1 MGLLTKYLK
10 PPRLRTRESFFR
22 YIEKWVVLSSLL
34 GLLTGFVVALFDYV
48 TNLKLWAYFSALLSE
63 NPYLIIPLSTTAFI
77 VSGYL
82 LTKCSNHL
90 GSGTEEIVKAY
101 NRPEEIIDQRSFPQ
115 KMVAAVLT
123 IGLGGS
129 AGQEG
134 PSVYAGGV
142 IGKWVWSRLR
152 RVGLTRDDKRILIL
166 AGAAA
171 GIGAVFKAPLTGI
184 IFALEVPFKDDLAH
198 DALVP
203 SLLLAVVSY
212 LTLVG
217 IDGSEPLFRFPGI
230 ASLGF
235 VDIGA
240 SAVLGLICGAAAL
253 VFIAVY
259 RNVSRA
265 VSRLSG
271 RFYYRALVGAAVV
284 SVIGIVSVLMFH
296 HPYPLGLS
304 YDLVQLTQTPGVSSI
319 TLLSLFVMK
328 MFATSFTLGSTGV
341 GGIFIPQIV
350 MGASLG
356 GLFGELFSPSRV
368 DLFVAVGM
376 ASFLAAGYK
385 TPLAAVA
392 FVAETTFG
400 PSYLIPSLVAAAV
413 AYAVSGEA
421 SVSEYQKLR
430 AEIDITQIA
439 HLQAKDVMTEKVLVV
454 PAEISVLD
462 FIEEYLFHYRIRTF
476 PVVDKDGLVGM
487 ISVNEINS
495 IPQEKRYETKVVD
508 VCSRDVHSAYPDTPV
523 QQVLDIMHGAAVPRV
538 PIVDRSKPKRIVGI
552 VSESDILAALEKE
565 RLST

>member
-1 MGLLTKYLK
+1 MGLMTKYLK
-10 PPRLRTRESFFR
+10 APRLRTRESFVG
-22 YIEKWVVLSSLL
+22 YIEKWVVLSSVL

-48 TNLKLWAYFSALLSE
+48 TNLKLWTYFSALLSE
-63 NPYLIIPLSTTAFI
+63 NPYLIIPLSTVAFV

-82 LTKCSNHL
+82 LTKSSNHL

-101 NRPEEIIDQRSFPQ
+101 NLPEEIIDSRSFPQ

-142 IGKWVWSRLR
+142 MGKWVWSRLR
-152 RVGLTRDDKRILIL
+152 KMGLTRDDKRILIL

-203 SLLLAVVSY
+203 SLISAVVSY

-217 IDGSEPLFRFPGI
+217 FDGSEPLFRFPGI
-230 ASLGF
+230 ASVGL

-240 SAVLGLICGAAAL
+240 SAVLGVVCGAVVL
-253 VFIAVY
+253 VFISVY
-259 RNVSRA
+259 KNVGRA
-265 VSRLSG
+265 VSRLSSK
-271 RFYYRALVGAAVV
+271 FYYRALVGAAVV
-284 SVIGIVSVLMFH
+284 STIGIVSVLLFH
-296 HPYPLGLS
+296 HPYPLGIS
-304 YDLVQLTQTPGVSSI
+304 YDMVQLAQAPGVSPI
-319 TLLSLFVMK
+319 TLSSLFVMK
-328 MFATSFTLGSTGV
+328 MLATSFTLGTTGV

-356 GLFGELFSPSRV
+356 GLFGEVFSPSRV

-413 AYAVSGEA
+413 SYAISGEA

-439 HLQAKDVMTEKVLVV
+439 NLQAKDIMTKKVVAV

-462 FIEEYLFHYRIRTF
+462 FIEEYLFQYRLRTF

-487 ISVNEINS
+487 ISVNEING
-495 IPQEKRYETKVVD
+495 IPQEKRHVTSVID
-508 VCSRDVHSAYPDTPV
+508 VCSKDVHCAYPDTPV
-523 QQVLDIMHGAAVPRV
+523 QEVLDIMHGSAVPRV
-538 PIVDRSKPKRIVGI
+538 PIVDRSKAKRIIGI
-552 VSESDILAALEKE
+552 VSETDILAALEKE
-565 RLST
+565 RLS

>member
-1 MGLLTKYLK
+1 MGLLTKYLT
-10 PPRLRTRESFFR
+10 PPRLRTREPFLR
-22 YIEKWVVLSSLL
+22 YVEKWVVLSSVL

-48 TNLKLWAYFSALLSE
+48 TNLKLWTYFSALLSQ
-63 NPYLIIPLSTTAFI
+63 NPYLIIPLSTIAFI

-82 LTKCSNHL
+82 LTKSSNHL
-90 GSGTEEIVKAY
+90 GSGTEEIIKAY
-101 NRPEEIIDQRSFPQ
+101 NVPEEIIDVRSFPQ
-115 KMVAAVLT
+115 KMLAAVVT
-123 IGLGGS
+123 IGFGGS

-142 IGKWVWSRLR
+142 IGKWVWSRLQ

-203 SLLLAVVSY
+203 SLLSAVVSY
-212 LTLVG
+212 LTLIGIVG
-217 IDGSEPLFRFPGI
+217 SQPLFLFPGI

-240 SAVLGLICGAAAL
+240 SAVLGLICGVVAL

-259 RNVSRA
+259 RNVGRA
-265 VSRLSG
+265 VSRLG
-271 RFYYRALVGAAVV
+271 GKFYYRALVGAAVV
-284 SVIGIVSVLMFH
+284 SMIGIVSVLAFH

-304 YDLVQLTQTPGVSSI
+304 YDLVQLAQTPGVSSV
-319 TLLSLFVMK
+319 TLVSLFVMK
-328 MFATSFTLGSTGV
+328 MLATSFTLGSTGV
-341 GGIFIPQIV
+341 GGIFILQIV
-350 MGASLG
+350 MVASLG
-356 GLFGELFSPSRV
+356 GLFGELLSPSRV

-430 AEIDITQIA
+430 AEIDISQIA
-439 HLQAKDVMTEKVLVV
+439 HLQAKDVMTKRVIAV
-454 PAEISVLD
+454 PGEISVLD
-462 FIEEYLFHYRIRTF
+462 FIEEYLFQYRIRTF
-476 PVVDKDGLVGM
+476 PVVDKDGLVGT

-495 IPQEKRYETKVVD
+495 VPKEKRYETKVID
-508 VCSRDVHSAYPDTPV
+508 VCSKDVHSAYPDTPV

-538 PIVDRSKPKRIVGI
+538 PIVDRSKPKRMIGI
-552 VSESDILAALEKE
+552 VSETDILAALEKE
-565 RLST
+565 RLA

>member
-1 MGLLTKYLK
+1 MGLMTKYLK

-22 YIEKWVVLSSLL
+22 YIEKWVVLSSAL

-48 TNLKLWAYFSALLSE
+48 TNLKLWTYFSALLSE
-63 NPYLIIPLSTTAFI
+63 NPYLIIPLSVTAFL

-82 LTKCSNHL
+82 LTTCSNHL

-101 NRPEEIIDQRSFPQ
+101 NRPEEQIDMRSFPQ
-115 KMVAAVLT
+115 KMLAAVVT
-123 IGLGGS
+123 IGFGGS

-142 IGKWVWSRLR
+142 MGKWIWSRLR
-152 RVGLTRDDKRILIL
+152 RMGLTREDKRILIL

-184 IFALEVPFKDDLAH
+184 IFALEAPYKDDLAH

-203 SLLLAVVSY
+203 SLVSAVVSY

-217 IDGSEPLFRFPGI
+217 IDGSEPLFRFPSI
-230 ASLGF
+230 VSLGL

-240 SAVLGLICGAAAL
+240 SAVLGLICGVAAL
-253 VFIAVY
+253 VFITVFKT
-259 RNVSRA
+259 VGRA
-265 VSRLSG
+265 ISRLSS
-271 RFYYRALVGAAVV
+271 RFYFKALVGAAVV
-284 SVIGIVSVLMFH
+284 SVIGIVSVLVFH

-304 YDLVQLTQTPGVSSI
+304 YDLVQLAQTPGASPV
-319 TLLSLFVMK
+319 TLSSLFVMK
-328 MFATSFTLGSTGV
+328 MLATSFTLGSTGV

-356 GLFGELFSPSRV
+356 GLFGEVFSPSRV
-368 DLFVAVGM
+368 VLFVAVGM

-400 PSYLIPSLVAAAV
+400 PGYLIPSLVAAAV
-413 AYAVSGEA
+413 SYAVSGEA

-439 HLQAKDVMTEKVLVV
+439 HLQAKDVMTGKVIAV

-462 FIEEYLFHYRIRTF
+462 FIEEYLFQYRLRTF
-476 PVVDKDGLVGM
+476 PVVDKEGIVGM
-487 ISVNEINS
+487 ISVNEINGV
-495 IPQEKRYETKVVD
+495 PQERRYETKVID
-508 VCSRDVHSAYPDTPV
+508 VCSQDVHSAYPDTSV
-523 QQVLDIMHGAAVPRV
+523 QEVLDIMHGAAVPRV

-552 VSESDILAALEKE
+552 VSERDILVALEKE
-565 RLST
+565 RLNT

>member
-1 MGLLTKYLK
+1 MRRLAKYLK
-10 PPRLRTRESFFR
+10 PPKLRTRESFFR
-22 YIEKWVVLSSLL
+22 YIEKWVVLSSVL

-48 TNLKLWAYFSALLSE
+48 TNLKLWTYFSALLSE

-82 LTKCSNHL
+82 LSKCSNSL

-101 NRPEEIIDQRSFPQ
+101 NRPEEKIDERSFPK
-115 KMVAAVLT
+115 KMLAAIVT

-142 IGKWVWSRLR
+142 MGKWIWSRLR
-152 RVGLTRDDKRILIL
+152 QLGLTREDKRILIL

-171 GIGAVFKAPLTGI
+171 GIGAIFKAPLTGI
-184 IFALEVPFKDDLAH
+184 IFALEAPYKDDIAH

-203 SLLLAVVSY
+203 SLVSAVASY
-212 LTLVG
+212 LTLIG

-230 ASLGF
+230 ASLNL

-240 SAVLGLICGAAAL
+240 SAVLGLICGVAAL
-253 VFIAVY
+253 VFITLYKTVG
-259 RNVSRA
+259 RA
-265 VSRLSG
+265 VSRLSSK
-271 RFYYRALVGAAVV
+271 FYFRAIIGAAVV
-284 SVIGIVSVLMFH
+284 SVIGIASVSVFH
-296 HPYPLGLS
+296 HPYPLGIS
-304 YDLVQLTQTPGVSSI
+304 YDLVQLAQTSGISPL
-319 TLLSLFVMK
+319 TLSSLFVMK
-328 MFATSFTLGSTGV
+328 MLATSFTLGTTGV

-356 GLFGELFSPSRV
+356 GLFGEMLSPSKV

-385 TPLAAVA
+385 TPLASVA

-413 AYAVSGEA
+413 SYAVSGEA

-439 HLQAKDVMTEKVLVV
+439 HLQAKDVMTEKLIAV

-462 FIEEYLFHYRIRTF
+462 FIEEYLFQYRLRTF
-476 PVVDKDGLVGM
+476 PVVDKEGLVGM

-495 IPQEKRYETKVVD
+495 IPREKRYETKVID
-508 VCSRDVHSAYPDTPV
+508 VCDKDVHSAYPDTPL
-523 QQVLDIMHGAAVPRV
+523 QQVLDLMHRAAVPRV
-538 PIVDRSKPKRIVGI
+538 PIVDRSKPKRIVGV
-552 VSESDILAALEKE
+552 VSESDILTALEKE

>member
-1 MGLLTKYLK
+1 MTKYLK
-10 PPRLRTRESFFR
+10 APRLRTRESFVR
-22 YIEKWVVLSSLL
+22 YIEKWVLLSSVL

-48 TNLKLWAYFSALLSE
+48 TNIKLWTYFSALLSQ
-63 NPYLIIPLSTTAFI
+63 NPYLIIPLSTFAFI

-82 LTKCSNHL
+82 LTKSSNHL
-90 GSGTEEIVKAY
+90 GSGTEEIIKAY
-101 NRPEEIIDQRSFPQ
+101 NQPEEIIDERSFPQ

-152 RVGLTRDDKRILIL
+152 RLGLTRDDKRILIL

-203 SLLLAVVSY
+203 SLLSAVVSY
-212 LTLVG
+212 LTLVA
-217 IDGSEPLFRFPGI
+217 IDGSQPLFLFPGI
-230 ASLGF
+230 TPLGA

-240 SAVLGLICGAAAL
+240 SAVLGLICGVAAL
-253 VFIAVY
+253 IFIAVY

-271 RFYYRALVGAAVV
+271 KFYYRALVGAAVV

-304 YDLVQLTQTPGVSSI
+304 YDLVQLAQTPGTSPA
-319 TLLSLFVMK
+319 TLSSLFVMK
-328 MFATSFTLGSTGV
+328 MIATSFTLGSTGV

-356 GLFGELFSPSRV
+356 GLFADMLSPSRL

-439 HLQAKDVMTEKVLVV
+439 HLQAKDVMTEKVIAV

-462 FIEEYLFHYRIRTF
+462 FIEEYLFQYRIRTF
-476 PVVDKDGLVGM
+476 PVVDKDGLVGT
-487 ISVNEINS
+487 ISVNEIKG
-495 IPQEKRYETKVVD
+495 IPKEKRYETKVID
-508 VCSRDVHSAYPDTPV
+508 VCNKDIPSAYPDTPV
-523 QQVLDIMHGAAVPRV
+523 QEVLDMMRVAGVPRV
-538 PIVDRSKPKRIVGI
+538 PIVDRSKPKRIIGI
-552 VSESDILAALEKE
+552 LSETDILAALEKE
-565 RLST
+565 RLTT

>member
-22 YIEKWVVLSSLL
+22 YIEKWVVLSSVL

-48 TNLKLWAYFSALLSE
+48 TNLKLWTYFSALLSE
-63 NPYLIIPLSTTAFI
+63 NPYLIIPLSVIAFI

-82 LTKCSNHL
+82 LAKSSNHL
-90 GSGTEEIVKAY
+90 ASGTEEIVKAY
-101 NRPEEIIDQRSFPQ
+101 NIPEEKIDQRSFPK
-115 KMVAAVLT
+115 KMLAAVVT

-142 IGKWVWSRLR
+142 LGKWIWSRLQR
-152 RVGLTRDDKRILIL
+152 AGLTTDDKHILIL

-184 IFALEVPFKDDLAH
+184 IFALEAPYKDDLAH

-203 SLLLAVVSY
+203 SLVSAVASY

-230 ASLGF
+230 TSLGF

-240 SAVLGLICGAAAL
+240 SAVLGVICGVAAL
-253 VFIAVY
+253 IFITVY
-259 RNVSRA
+259 KTVGRA
-265 VSRLSG
+265 VSRLSSK
-271 RFYYRALVGAAVV
+271 FYFRALVGAAVV
-284 SVIGIVSVLMFH
+284 SVIGIASVLFFH

-304 YDLVQLTQTPGVSSI
+304 YDLVQLAQTPGISPV
-319 TLLSLFVMK
+319 TLSSLFVMK
-328 MFATSFTLGSTGV
+328 MLATSFTLGTTGV
-341 GGIFIPQIV
+341 GGIFIPQIA

-356 GLFGELFSPSRV
+356 GLFGEVLSPSRV

-400 PSYLIPSLVAAAV
+400 PSYLIPALVAAAV
-413 AYAVSGEA
+413 SYAVSGEA

-439 HLQAKDVMTEKVLVV
+439 HLLAKDIMTQKVIAV

-462 FIEEYLFHYRIRTF
+462 FIEEYLFQYRLRTF

-487 ISVNEINS
+487 ISVNEIS
-495 IPQEKRYETKVVD
+495 GIPREKRYETKVID
-508 VCSRDVHSAYPDTPV
+508 VCSKDVHSAYPDTPV
-523 QQVLDIMHGAAVPRV
+523 QQVLDLMHRAAVPRV
-538 PIVDRSKPKRIVGI
+538 PIVDRSKPRRIVGI
-552 VSESDILAALEKE
+552 VSETDILTALEKE

>member
-22 YIEKWVVLSSLL
+22 YIEKWVILSSVL

-48 TNLKLWAYFSALLSE
+48 TNLKLWTYFSALLSE
-63 NPYLIIPLSTTAFI
+63 NPYFIIPLSVFAFI

-101 NRPEEIIDQRSFPQ
+101 NRPEEKIDSRSFPK
-115 KMVAAVLT
+115 KMLAAVVT

-142 IGKWVWSRLR
+142 MGKWIWSRLQ
-152 RVGLTRDDKRILIL
+152 RVGLTREDKRILIL

-184 IFALEVPFKDDLAH
+184 IFALEAPYKDDIAH

-203 SLLLAVVSY
+203 SLVSAVVSY

-230 ASLGF
+230 VSLGL

-240 SAVLGLICGAAAL
+240 SAVLGLICGVAAL
-253 VFIAVY
+253 VFIGVY
-259 RNVSRA
+259 KNVSRT
-265 VSRLSG
+265 VSKLSG
-271 RFYYRALVGAAVV
+271 KFYYRALIGAAVV
-284 SVIGIVSVLMFH
+284 SVIGIASVLFFH
-296 HPYPLGLS
+296 HPYPLGIS
-304 YDLVQLTQTPGVSSI
+304 YDLVQLAQTPGISPV
-319 TLLSLFVMK
+319 TLSSLFVMK
-328 MFATSFTLGSTGV
+328 MLATSFTLGTTGV
-341 GGIFIPQIV
+341 GGIFIPQIA

-356 GLFGELFSPSRV
+356 GLFGELLSPSRV

-400 PSYLIPSLVAAAV
+400 PGYLIPSLVAAAV
-413 AYAVSGEA
+413 SYAVSGEA

-439 HLQAKDVMTEKVLVV
+439 HLQAKDVMTEKVIAV

-462 FIEEYLFHYRIRTF
+462 FIEEYLFQYRLRTF
-476 PVVDKDGLVGM
+476 PVVDKDGIVGM

-495 IPQEKRYETKVVD
+495 IPGEKRYETKVID
-508 VCSRDVHSAYPDTPV
+508 VCNKDVHSAYPDTPV
-523 QQVLDIMHGAAVPRV
+523 QEVLDLMHGAAVPRV

-552 VSESDILAALEKE
+552 VSESDILTALEKE